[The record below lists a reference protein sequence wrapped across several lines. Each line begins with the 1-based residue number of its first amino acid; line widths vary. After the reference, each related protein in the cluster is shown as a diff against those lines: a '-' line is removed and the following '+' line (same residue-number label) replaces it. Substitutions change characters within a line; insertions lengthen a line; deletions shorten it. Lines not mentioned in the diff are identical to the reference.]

1 MPAAATMPAALP
13 AAPAPSSAV
22 MAVICV
28 AVFHLPSE
36 LTATALCASPP
47 DADAHSRKAGEEE
60 VC

>member
-1 MPAAATMPAALP
+1 LP